1 MISPVTQRSK
11 GQLAPGGTFCPER
24 GGWLPRYGRR
34 FWLAYAANFLTCVAT
49 NTLVRYADFVHQ
61 LGGTAWHL
69 GWIVGIGTLGSL
81 CGRFILGRA
90 IDQQGAKTIWIGSL
104 LVFAAS
110 CFAHLGIHSPS
121 GPAIYFWRLAFSLAI
136 AGIFAASTTFISQR
150 AAPARMAE
158 LIGML
163 GTSGFLG
170 VIVGTQ
176 LGDWI
181 VVGWG
186 KVEAIFWVG
195 GVLALGAAGFAWA
208 ATAGTSHQTRP
219 LHVPT
224 WRVLK
229 SFAHPSFLVLGTA
242 MGLGLGLPPV
252 FLPAMASTLGIE
264 RVGLFFAVYA
274 PVAVLTR
281 FWTRR
286 TFARTDLRVLG
297 ATSMVL
303 LAIGHWTFIFVQAE
317 WMLVIPGF
325 IFGVAHAILYPS
337 IVALGATRFPSRY
350 RGLGTSLMMAAF
362 DVGVVLGAP
371 FASTVLTAAA
381 QLGLPPY
388 PSMFLCVGVIL
399 CLLTIIGRATAPPP
413 RQHFRGGNG
422 RMTSFEG
429 GKEALSSTFPREIIQ
444 AGTLKP
450 RQSAAESR
458 LTKAQPTRIG

>member
-11 GQLAPGGTFCPER
+11 GQLAPGGTFCPEG
-24 GGWLPRYGRR
+24 GGWLPSYGGR

-49 NTLVRYADFVHQ
+49 NTLVRYADFVHH

-69 GWIVGIGTLGSL
+69 GWVVGVGTLGSL
-81 CGRFILGRA
+81 CGRFVLGRA
-90 IDQQGAKTIWIGSL
+90 IDRHGAKTIWIGSL

-110 CFAHLGIHSPS
+110 CFAHLGVHSPS
-121 GPAIYFWRLAFSLAI
+121 GPAIYFWRLVFSLAI
-136 AGIFAASTTFISQR
+136 AGIFGASTTFICQG

-170 VIVGTQ
+170 VIVGSQ

-186 KVEAIFWVG
+186 KVELIFWAG
-195 GVLALGAAGFAWA
+195 GILTLGAACFAWA
-208 ATAGTSHQTRP
+208 ATSGTSHQTRP

-229 SFAHPSFLVLGTA
+229 FFAHPAFLVLGIA

-252 FLPAMASTLGIE
+252 FLPAMASSLGIE

-281 FWTRR
+281 FWTRGV
-286 TFARTDLRVLG
+286 FARTDLRVLG
-297 ATSMVL
+297 AASMLL
-303 LAIGHWTFIFVQAE
+303 LAIAHWTLIFVRAE
-317 WMLVIPGF
+317 WMLVIPGLL
-325 IFGVAHAILYPS
+325 FGVAHAILYPS

-350 RGLGTSLMMAAF
+350 RGLGTSLMMGAF
-362 DVGVVLGAP
+362 DLGVVLGAP
-371 FASTVLTAAA
+371 LASTVLTAAA
-381 QLGLPPY
+381 QLGLPAY

-399 CLLTIIGRATAPPP
+399 CLLTIVGSATAPPP
-413 RQHFRGGNG
+413 RQHFRGSNG
-422 RMTSFEG
+422 RVTTLEG
-429 GKEALSSTFPREIIQ
+429 GRETHSCRFRREITQ

-450 RQSAAESR
+450 RQSAPESKV
-458 LTKAQPTRIG
+458 TKAQPTRVG